1 MQDSIKTLLR
11 VGLAE
16 ELSNTSASEENTRDV
31 MTFLGM
37 MGENGDPTTAQ
48 FVAFLLNLCYD
59 VAEADDLEPAVWGAF
74 PNPHGVVTFVEMISQ
89 QQSHLRQTTPPSPRL
104 NAHTAGIS
112 KGPWGLCSWKPALLA
127 SEHQFLVDIRSFCPD
142 ARELQQLDLVV
153 AFLGGHHKRLGES
166 SKILSLPDL
175 PLQMIAE
182 KFLQLPR

>member
-1 MQDSIKTLLR
+1 MLLR

-59 VAEADDLEPAVWGAF
+59 VAEADDLPKSYSNWEWGAF
-74 PNPHGVVTFVEMISQ
+74 PNPHGVTVTFVEMISQ
-89 QQSHLRQTTPPSPRL
+89 QQSHLSQTTPPSPRL

-112 KGPWGLCSWKPALLA
+112 QAARIGVHSLA
-127 SEHQFLVDIRSFCPD
+127 QDAEFLVDIRSFCPD
-142 ARELQQLDLVV
+142 ARELQELGCLV